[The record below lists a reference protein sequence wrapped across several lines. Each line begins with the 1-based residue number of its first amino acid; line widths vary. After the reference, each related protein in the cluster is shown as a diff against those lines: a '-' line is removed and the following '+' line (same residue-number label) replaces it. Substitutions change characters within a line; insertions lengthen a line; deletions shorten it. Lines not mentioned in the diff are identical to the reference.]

1 MLGSPSRA
9 LRITAAVRRV
19 GPSPLALLAATAET
33 HPRRVAWR
41 DAAGQLTYAEV
52 VRDLRRREIP
62 PGRGPVTVRAADPRD
77 LVLDVVAALAAGRAV
92 AVLGARGGRLAAV
105 TPVRPG
111 VTFLTSGTTGAPRAH
126 SLRSGPAALRP
137 YLGMIGRLPR
147 LVAPTV
153 ASPSQPDHG
162 HAFLL
167 VLLTWALSGT
177 YVQATGPVGRVDV
190 LSGVPVQL
198 GDALDA
204 GWCDGAQVVVS
215 GSDVL
220 DPALARRLRHD
231 LGAAVW
237 DAYGATETGPVSLA
251 TPVDVAAG
259 TVGRPLPGV
268 TVRERDGVL
277 QVTTAAMRQ
286 FLGDRGRI
294 DDAGRLVLTGR
305 ADERVVSGGEVV
317 NPERLREWLERLPGV
332 RSARVA
338 VVPDDRFGH
347 RLTATVVGGS
357 LDPAAVR
364 ARIREDLG
372 PAHVPVALV
381 VEDC

>member
-1 MLGSPSRA
+1 M
-9 LRITAAVRRV
+9 
-19 GPSPLALLAATAET
+19 
-33 HPRRVAWR
+33 
-41 DAAGQLTYAEV
+41 
-52 VRDLRRREIP
+52 
-62 PGRGPVTVRAADPRD
+62 
-77 LVLDVVAALAAGRAV
+77 
-92 AVLGARGGRLAAV
+92 
-105 TPVRPG
+105 
-111 VTFLTSGTTGAPRAH
+111 TFLTSGTTGAPRAH

-198 GDALDA
+198 RDALDA
-204 GWCDGAQVVVS
+204 GIDVS
-215 GSDVL
+215 ASSVDDLALGREHYTSELLQHLVPFDHLELWGPQAPNSDVL